1 MKWRFLLSVAS
12 VVLALFLWRVG
23 LWEFLSMIQQHHH
36 GKHYHVPLAQ
46 AVSYTINSPALVLSN
61 FVDNLVVRDLD
72 WDERWF
78 HYGTIEYYISV
89 FALWW
94 CIGSRID
101 RKPGP
106 LKHTILWSIACFI
119 GICFSLLLVYGG
131 IMVREIEIEYETTA
145 VPISMVLWG
154 LGLSLYFGKELR
166 QLYVLRVRR
175 A

>member
-1 MKWRFLLSVAS
+1 
-12 VVLALFLWRVG
+12 
-23 LWEFLSMIQQHHH
+23 
-36 GKHYHVPLAQ
+36 
-46 AVSYTINSPALVLSN
+46 VLSN

-78 HYGTIEYYISV
+78 HYGTIEYYIFV

-94 CIGSRID
+94 CIGSGID
-101 RKPGP
+101 RKLRPV
-106 LKHTILWSIACFI
+106 KHSILWSIACFI

-131 IMVREIEIEYETTA
+131 IMTRESDYETTA
-145 VPISMVLWG
+145 VPISMLLWG
-154 LGLSLYFGKELR
+154 LGLSFYFGKKLR

>member
-23 LWEFLSMIQQHHH
+23 LWEQLSMIQQHHH
-36 GKHYHVPLAQ
+36 GTHYHVPLAQ
-46 AVSYTINSPALVLSN
+46 AVSYTINSPALVLSQLVHN
-61 FVDNLVVRDLD
+61 VVVRDFD

-78 HYGTIEYYISV
+78 HYGEIEYYIFV
-89 FALWW
+89 FTLWW

-101 RKPGP
+101 RKPAP
-106 LKHTILWSIACFI
+106 LKQTILWSIACFT
-119 GICFSLLLVYGG
+119 GICFSILLVYGG
-131 IMVREIEIEYETTA
+131 IMLPGSAYETTA
-145 VPISMVLWG
+145 ISISMLLWG
-154 LGLSLYFGKELR
+154 FGLSFYFGKELR